1 MNPQTRLT
9 LVISLIGLALPGYAA
24 DVAQP
29 AATASMSVGAPP
41 MGSSASLSVAPAAA
55 SGSAGMAATT
65 AVPKPVANATI
76 HWLPDAPDKI
86 INVSPTDAPEPPK
99 AITPDQHIELFNG
112 KDFTGWE
119 FNMQARAGA
128 TTDWSVGDRLIKCVG
143 KPNGYIRTAQAYK
156 DYKVTVEWRFP
167 PGKAGNTGV
176 MVHMTAPEMMSPW
189 PKCVECQGLHAFQG
203 DFWFWNGASFEGLA
217 TLPVEKLRD
226 KKKNSLARP
235 GPDVEKPVGEWNTY
249 AVVCAG
255 DTVTIFV
262 NDQEVNK
269 LTGCNLTSGYIGL
282 QSEGAG
288 LEIRKVYIDPLPK
301 PDAKA
306 N

>member
-1 MNPQTRLT
+1 
-9 LVISLIGLALPGYAA
+9 
-24 DVAQP
+24 
-29 AATASMSVGAPP
+29 
-41 MGSSASLSVAPAAA
+41 VAPAGA
-55 SGSAGMAATT
+55 SGSAGTAAASGTSP
-65 AVPKPVANATI
+65 APRPPANATI
-76 HWLPDAPDKI
+76 HWLPDSPDKI
-86 INVSPTDAPEPPK
+86 VNVSPTDAPAPPV
-99 AITPDQHIELFNG
+99 AITPDKHVELFNG

-119 FNMQARAGA
+119 FNMQVGRSTVAAA
-128 TTDWSVGDRLIKCVG
+128 TADWSVGDGLIKCVG

-189 PKCVECQGLHAFQG
+189 PKCVECQGLHAFMG
-203 DFWFWNGASFEGLA
+203 DFWFWNGASFAGLDS
-217 TLPVEKLRD
+217 LPVEKLRD

-235 GPDVEKPVGEWNTY
+235 GPDLEKPVGEWNTY
-249 AVVCAG
+249 AVVCQG

-262 NDQEVNK
+262 NDQQVNK
-269 LTGCNLTSGYIGL
+269 LSGCNLTSGYIGL

-301 PDAKA
+301 AD
-306 N
+306 